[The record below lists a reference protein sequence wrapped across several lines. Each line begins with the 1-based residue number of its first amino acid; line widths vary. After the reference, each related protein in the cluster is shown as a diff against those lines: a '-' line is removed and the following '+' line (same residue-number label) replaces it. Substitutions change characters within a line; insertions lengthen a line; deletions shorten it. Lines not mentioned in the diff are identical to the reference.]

1 MAAAT
6 GDWER
11 ERERERRVTAPRA
24 AGAEYRSHGPQ
35 PSGVALRV
43 HEVHWPESLPGAG
56 W

>member
-6 GDWER
+6 GDW